1 MTLVA
6 PWAAGHTSVGSSG
19 PPQAAAPPAAAAD
32 AALKQQV
39 DAVIAASGAEVAV
52 AFRALDGTREL
63 FVQPNLVF
71 HAASTMKLPVMIEL
85 FRQAKVGFFK
95 LDDRLPVVNSFKS
108 IVDESPYQLAAAD
121 DDEKGLYGA
130 IGQARTYRELC
141 ELMITLSSNLAT
153 NILIEHLGVEKIQQT
168 SLDLGG
174 IGMNVRRG
182 VEDAKAFRAGL
193 NNTTTAKALLVLL
206 EAIGHEQAISPEASR
221 QMIEILKRQQFN
233 DRIPAGLP
241 PGTVV
246 AHKTGSITRIMHDA
260 AIVYGPRPYVL
271 VVLTRGIEDGA
282 KSRALIAEIAR
293 TVNGSL

>member
-1 MTLVA
+1 
-6 PWAAGHTSVGSSG
+6 
-19 PPQAAAPPAAAAD
+19 
-32 AALKQQV
+32 
-39 DAVIAASGAEVAV
+39 
-52 AFRALDGTREL
+52 
-63 FVQPNLVF
+63 
-71 HAASTMKLPVMIEL
+71 MKLPVMIEL